1 MAISRAQLEQQI
13 QRLAD
18 GGTVDP
24 LKTPEVVSETE
35 VLEVKPE
42 APETT
47 VDPMQAQINAML
59 AAMKPKTPEP
69 FDFDKSYKKYAE
81 RLKPYFSQSTRPTF
95 YDLASDIGAAML
107 SADPRAGAFRS
118 AGVGFSN
125 FNDRLRKSKESRIAL
140 DRQVGLQ
147 AMQMAMADEKSAKD
161 YLNKIELERVKL
173 ANKPYDPIIYE
184 VPTEDGGV
192 KTVEVNPSN
201 QFEVAAIRMIPGAK
215 QIKLPTSTVSVDS
228 RVMPPSTLEKK
239 AGEALI
245 ELEEAWIKDAST
257 AVSQNQLTNQFMLQL
272 ARLGPEGWGRI
283 AAGTLS
289 ARQVLSELGVRPD
302 ESLDDQQL
310 ALTLGTRIAMGL
322 IGDTKGAITEM
333 EMRLFLAAS
342 PTLSSTYKGALK
354 QAAFL
359 QRIANLNIKKAEDY
373 NKAVAEGLLKDAETD
388 SDKLRLAQG
397 WELSWRQKPENQFL
411 TAEERSEL
419 QALASQ
425 EPETAKAFRDSFF
438 ADMQTSPSVNTDL
451 SDIAIQKAPKSGE

>member
-1 MAISRAQLEQQI
+1 MATSKAQLERQI
-13 QRLAD
+13 LGLSGEAPASSGPQ
-18 GGTVDP
+18 
-24 LKTPEVVSETE
+24 
-35 VLEVKPE
+35 VLEVNPTE
-42 APETT
+42 VVDIETGSPA
-47 VDPMQAQINAML
+47 VKDPIQEQIDNMNSSL
-59 AAMKPKTPEP
+59 RPKAEP

-107 SADPRAGAFRS
+107 SADPTAGAFRS

-147 AMQMAMADEKSAKD
+147 AMQMAMTDEKAAKD
-161 YLNKIELERVKL
+161 YLNKIELERIKL

-201 QFEVAAIRMIPGAK
+201 QLEVAAIRMIPGAK

-245 ELEEAWIKDAST
+245 KLEETWIKDAST

-283 AAGTLS
+283 ATGTLP

-342 PTLSSTYKGALK
+342 PTLSSTYKGAMK
-354 QAAFL
+354 QASFL

-397 WELSWRQKPENQFL
+397 WELSWRQKSENQFL

-419 QALASQ
+419 QALALQ
-425 EPETAKAFRDSFF
+425 EPKLAKAFRESFF

-451 SDIAIQKAPKSGE
+451 SGINIQKVPKSGE

>member
-47 VDPMQAQINAML
+47 VDPMQAQINDML

-161 YLNKIELERVKL
+161 YLNKIELERIKL
-173 ANKPYDPIIYE
+173 ANKPYAPIIYE

-192 KTVEVNPSN
+192 RTVEVNPSN

-215 QIKLPTSTVSVDS
+215 QIKLPTSTVSVDARTPPVS
-228 RVMPPSTLEKK
+228 RYDSK

-245 ELEEAWIKDAST
+245 DLERKWVEDAST
-257 AVSQNQLTNQFMLQL
+257 AISQNQLTNQFMLQL
-272 ARLGPEGWGRI
+272 KRLGEEGWGGI
-283 AAGTLS
+283 QAGTLS
-289 ARQVLSELGVRPD
+289 ARQVLSELGLRSD
-302 ESLDDQQL
+302 TSLSDQQL
-310 ALTLGTRIAMGL
+310 AQTLGTRISMAL
-322 IGDTKGAITEM
+322 IALTKGPISDT
-333 EMRLFLAAS
+333 EMRLFLRAS
-342 PTLSSTYKGALK
+342 PTLSSTHKGALK

-359 QRIANLNIKKAEDY
+359 QRVANLTIKKAEDY
-373 NKAVAEGLLKDAETD
+373 NKALREGLFNEAESDADRLHLAEG
-388 SDKLRLAQG
+388 
-397 WELSWRQKPENQFL
+397 WEIAWRQKPENQFL
-411 TAEERSEL
+411 TEAETAEL
-419 QALASQ
+419 QALARE
-425 EPETAKAFRDSFF
+425 EPEAAKAFRKDFF
-438 ADMQTSPSVNTDL
+438 TDMQTSPSVNTDL
-451 SDIAIQKAPKSGE
+451 SGIAIKKASKPGE

>member
-1 MAISRAQLEQQI
+1 MATSRAQLEQQI
-13 QRLAD
+13 QRLAL
-18 GGTVDP
+18 GGTASSAP
-24 LKTPEVVSETE
+24 E
-35 VLEVKPE
+35 VLEVSPTEVVDIE
-42 APETT
+42 AGSAASK
-47 VDPMQAQINAML
+47 DPIQEQIDSMNSSL
-59 AAMKPKTPEP
+59 SPRTEP

-161 YLNKIELERVKL
+161 YLNKIELERIKL

-184 VPTEDGGV
+184 VPTKDGGV

-245 ELEEAWIKDAST
+245 KLEEAWIKDAST

-272 ARLGPEGWGRI
+272 ARLGPEGWGKI
-283 AAGTLS
+283 AAGTLP

-342 PTLSSTYKGALK
+342 PTLSSTYNGAMK

-397 WELSWRQKPENQFL
+397 WELSWRQKPDNQFL

-425 EPETAKAFRDSFF
+425 EPETAKAFRESFF

-451 SDIAIQKAPKSGE
+451 SDIAIKKAPKSGG

>member
-18 GGTVDP
+18 GGTVDF

-161 YLNKIELERVKL
+161 YLNKIELERIKL
-173 ANKPYDPIIYE
+173 ANQPYKPIIYE

-245 ELEEAWIKDAST
+245 ELEETWIKDAST

-272 ARLGPEGWGRI
+272 ARLGEEGWGRI
-283 AAGTLS
+283 ATGTLP
-289 ARQVLSELGVRPD
+289 ARQVLSELGVRAD
-302 ESLDDQQL
+302 ESLDNQQL

-397 WELSWRQKPENQFL
+397 WELSWRQKSENQFL
-411 TAEERSEL
+411 TAGERSEL

-425 EPETAKAFRDSFF
+425 EPEAAKAFRESFF

-451 SDIAIQKAPKSGE
+451 SGIAIKKVPKSGE